1 MSIRCPFASFPGPLY
16 QNKVKCSALDT
27 RMISHSHANKT
38 LFSQEMGTAGID

>member
-27 RMISHSHANKT
+27 KMISHSHAK
-38 LFSQEMGTAGID
+38 LFFLQEMGTAGID